1 MISLKFP
8 IYCPYM
14 RKMVENSPFID
25 DLCDDFMIF
34 YDYDDDFMT
43 TFIDHRGKSS
53 STFFNHRCNIIIILT
68 WNHHAIIMRQDEII
82 MQSSAMRCDDAMKQ
96 CEFTFDDRWIYFRWS
111 MNLLSTNIE
120 FTLNYRWLHVNL
132 LCVHFGFTCDW
143 GGKVRHNELVCKL
156 NWTCSKGKLIV
167 NECWVEVNSV
177 LSKSKMKMIV
187 KVKWRW
193 SWK

>member
-96 CEFTFDDRWIYFRWS
+96 CEFTFDDRWIYFQQTLNLLWITDDYMWIYFVFTLDLLVIEAGRCDT
-111 MNLLSTNIE
+111 MNLFVS
-120 FTLNYRWLHVNL
+120 
-132 LCVHFGFTCDW
+132 
-143 GGKVRHNELVCKL
+143 
-156 NWTCSKGKLIV
+156 
-167 NECWVEVNSV
+167 
-177 LSKSKMKMIV
+177 
-187 KVKWRW
+187 
-193 SWK
+193 